1 MKYRVEPEAMPVDT
15 VSDVRVSVKLDR
27 DLGGGQSVSFA
38 LPEAWTG
45 QRYCPTYTRFPQF
58 DDPTGEN
65 YVQVQAEG
73 VRFEMSLEGIPL
85 PAGVDKGHVRK
96 IKATLVE
103 GRIAAGDEAALQMR
117 NYRSAGLAEAG
128 TIRIWIDEQEQT
140 DTPKL
145 KTLPG
150 EAELLRLIVPSC
162 AKPGEPFTV
171 NVVSLDAFWNLSSSS
186 YRDGVLGM
194 DGGKVLEEGI
204 SFTGSYR
211 TTARIAA
218 SGVHRLRF
226 ADTLSNP
233 IRITD
238 EPRGPYWGDL
248 HSHDKTHNC
257 GTGEDPYTYAKEV
270 ASLDFVAVVPDYR
283 AISRQLWEQHVERCN
298 RSDDPGCSAGNFTA
312 ILGYEVGFRGG
323 HHNVYFKG
331 SDGYIFDVADS
342 SLWSLDKL
350 LPHLDPE
357 QTAVVPHHLGID
369 WSPHAGFHSKR
380 DPWIPLLEI
389 YSQHGQS
396 EFYSPEHALSYEY
409 NRTRRGEDKYATSVE
424 APIYARD
431 AWAQG
436 RRYGTI
442 ASSDNHFAQPG
453 KPVKGLAAIFA
464 PANTREALFA
474 GMKARSTYGTT
485 GERILLDFRI
495 NGCDMGGELFVP
507 DGTALTVEVEVH
519 GTDNIA
525 FVEVMRCRFADGVW
539 ERAFHERIRDTDGFH
554 ENPVET
560 VYDFEARFEEDF
572 TGDAVYY
579 LRVGQRYL
587 VAEFPVFAWSSPIW
601 VTRKI

>member
-1 MKYRVEPEAMPVDT
+1 MEYDVEPEAMGVDR

-27 DLGGGQSVSFA
+27 DLGSGQSVSFA

-58 DDPTGEN
+58 ADPGAED
-65 YVQVQAEG
+65 YAEVRAEG
-73 VRFEMSLEGIPL
+73 ARFEMSLETIQL
-85 PAGVDKGHVRK
+85 PGGLPKGHVRK

-103 GRIAAGDEAALQMR
+103 GCLAAGGYVALQLR
-117 NYRSAGLAEAG
+117 NYRSAALAEAG
-128 TIRIWIDEQEQT
+128 TVRVWIDEQEQAG
-140 DTPKL
+140 TPKL

-150 EAELLRLIVPSC
+150 EAEMLRLIVPSC

-171 NVVSLDAFWNLSSSS
+171 SVVSLDAFWNLSCSS
-186 YRDGVLGM
+186 YRDGVLRT
-194 DGGKVLEEGI
+194 DGGDVLEEGI

-211 TTARIAA
+211 TTARIDAP
-218 SGVHRLRF
+218 GVHRLRF
-226 ADTLSNP
+226 AEALSNP
-233 IRITD
+233 IRITP

-257 GTGEDPYTYAKEV
+257 GAGEDPYTYARDV
-270 ASLDFVAVVPDYR
+270 SALDFVAVVPDYR
-283 AISRQLWEQHVERCN
+283 AISRELWDEHVARCN
-298 RSDDPGCSAGNFTA
+298 RNDDPGSFTA

-323 HHNVYFKG
+323 HHNVYFRG

-342 SLWSLDKL
+342 SLWSPDKL
-350 LPHLDPE
+350 LPHLDRE
-357 QTAVVPHHLGID
+357 RSAVVPHHLGID
-369 WSPHAGFHSKR
+369 WSPHKGFYPQR

-396 EFYSPEHALSYEY
+396 EFYAPEHALSYEC
-409 NRTRRGEDKYATSVE
+409 NRTRHREDKYATSVE

-436 RRYGTI
+436 RRYGTV

-453 KPVKGLAAIFA
+453 KPVKGLAALFA

-474 GMKARSTYGTT
+474 AMKARSTYGTT

-495 NGCDMGGELFVP
+495 NGTEMGGEIFVE
-507 DGTALTVEVEVH
+507 DGTALTVEIEVH
-519 GTDNIA
+519 GTGGLA
-525 FVEVMRCRFADGVW
+525 FVEVMRCRFSNGIW
-539 ERAFHERIRDTDGFH
+539 ERAFYERLREMDGFH

-560 VYDFEARFEEDF
+560 VYDFAVRFEEEF

-579 LRVGQRYL
+579 LRVGQRYP
-587 VAEFPVFAWSSPIW
+587 VAEWPVFAWSSPIW
-601 VTRKI
+601 VGRKA